1 MAKWGLLG
9 IPELFEI
16 PGFRPVPQFL
26 RYLDSFARLSLVMF
40 AFKYSIC
47 CNFRLLS
54 WTLQPNAW
62 LVSKSLIR
70 EDLRNV
76 FMESVRK
83 RVIM

>member
-54 WTLQPNAW
+54 
-62 LVSKSLIR
+62 
-70 EDLRNV
+70 
-76 FMESVRK
+76 
-83 RVIM
+83 